1 MTQNLRLKSIF
12 VFFLGGSSFGWKDAA
27 RHAAKP
33 AAPWRPLL
41 SMWSSCAVNICRRH
55 INKSLRKTHQGG
67 IFRARYTE
75 SDCDTEL
82 QGHTNRKQ
90 TRSMLCTWLL
100 SWIMC
105 CSIPSNAGMRGL
117 ERTAGPYLA
126 SGMQSLS
133 EHLRRRCCHSVY
145 PSRFVSV
152 FLILQLM
159 WKCQNQSDNPVNKKT
174 NKNQNN
180 YFCSNRGLS
189 VKN

>member
-90 TRSMLCTWLL
+90 TRPMLYMPVVMNHVLQHPIKRRYAGAWKDCRSLFGLRHAEPLWASEETLL
-100 SWIMC
+100 PQC
-105 CSIPSNAGMRGL
+105 
-117 ERTAGPYLA
+117 
-126 SGMQSLS
+126 
-133 EHLRRRCCHSVY
+133 
-145 PSRFVSV
+145 
-152 FLILQLM
+152 
-159 WKCQNQSDNPVNKKT
+159 
-174 NKNQNN
+174 
-180 YFCSNRGLS
+180 LS
-189 VKN
+189 VQVCQCVSYFTADVKMSEPIRQSSQ